1 MSDVDVQNDQP
12 VEAASEPVERQ
23 MGQPI
28 ESRFLFV
35 DVAALRAKQLRR
47 GAKSRLETANDA
59 EAAAPVPPVAPAP
72 GTVAAKKI
80 KAERVAMQEVRQRLV
95 EWQLPDFKAVFDTR

>member
-1 MSDVDVQNDQP
+1 MSEMEYPEGEAQ
-12 VEAASEPVERQ
+12 VEEPQVPREPAA
-23 MGQPI
+23 PI

-47 GAKSRLETANDA
+47 GAKVRLDEET
-59 EAAAPVPPVAPAP
+59 PRP
-72 GTVAAKKI
+72 I
-80 KAERVAMQEVRQRLV
+80 KPERTAMAEVRTGLV